1 MAEKRGL
8 KLYSKTPPPYKIDN
22 LFLYYLYLHPIAAIM
37 RHNNTSTHTLKWNTH
52 AMERKQEREIAL
64 DPATVSIDYIST
76 LPYYTNNEC
85 YHYCDTKQNVT
96 YYVRDIPNE
105 KGNMVKTVV
114 TIIKRNP
121 IQMARRI
128 CEINGWKF
136 ESICRDNLFGNCMRG
151 SGCRYIHKDI

>member
-1 MAEKRGL
+1 MRPNNSSTQSS
-8 KLYSKTPPPYKIDN
+8 SK
-22 LFLYYLYLHPIAAIM
+22 
-37 RHNNTSTHTLKWNTH
+37 TLKWNHH
-52 AMERKQEREIAL
+52 AMERKEERDIAL

-96 YYVRDIPNE
+96 YYVRDVPNE
-105 KGNMVKTVV
+105 NGEMVKTVV

-136 ESICRDNLFGNCMRG
+136 ETICRDDLFGNCRRG
-151 SGCRYIHKDI
+151 TGCRYTHKHL

>member
-1 MAEKRGL
+1 M
-8 KLYSKTPPPYKIDN
+8 PYKIECII
-22 LFLYYLYLHPIAAIM
+22 LYSFYLHPIAAKM
-37 RHNNTSTHTLKWNTH
+37 RHTNSPTTTTYQHQHQHTLKWNPH
-52 AMERKQEREIAL
+52 AIERKSERDIAL
-64 DPATVSIDYIST
+64 DPATVSIEYIST
-76 LPYYTNNEC
+76 LPYYTNNNC
-85 YHYCDTKQNVT
+85 YHYCDTINNVT
-96 YYVRDIPNE
+96 YYVRDILNE
-105 KGNMVKTVV
+105 NGCMVKTVV